1 MRYAALILIGCL
13 VAAACS
19 TTNPRLVKG
28 GFIVKGDEQRLWQ
41 RSIEEQQVLDNS
53 GFVYRDGELREYL
66 NGIVR
71 RLQPPETQATMPFR
85 IAVLKDPHL
94 NAFAFPNGVIYVH
107 TGILARMDNEA
118 QFATLLA
125 HEMAH
130 CTHRHALRAFRDFK
144 RKKDRVAVLQ
154 KPEPALDHE
163 DLMALLG
170 STGTVAAVTGYS
182 QDLEVE
188 ADLAGLELALNA
200 GYDLKEAPR
209 LFEHLKKELE
219 EEKAREPF
227 FFGTHPRLQKRIQNC
242 KEFLRAHCQ
251 GREEGVKNTEIFL
264 RKIQKVVLE
273 NALLDLKAGRFPSAY
288 RGLEK
293 YLSVNPH
300 DPRAYYLLGEV
311 CRQRA
316 RENDITRAKEYYE
329 KAILLDPSYPE
340 PYKAVGLI
348 YYKEGEKRLAR
359 RSFESCLSLSP
370 HEPDSAY
377 IRGYLEQCD
386 E

>member
-1 MRYAALILIGCL
+1 MRYAVVIFIGCL

-19 TTNPRLVKG
+19 NTSPTLIKEYS
-28 GFIVKGDEQRLWQ
+28 IVRNDEKRLWQ
-41 RSIEEQQVLDNS
+41 RSVEEQQILDNS
-53 GFVYRDGELREYL
+53 GFVYRDGELRAYL
-66 NGIVR
+66 NGIAR
-71 RLQPPETQATMPFR
+71 RLQPRETVATMSFE
-85 IAVLKDPHL
+85 IIVLKDPHL

-107 TGILARMDNEA
+107 TGILARMGNEA
-118 QFATLLA
+118 QLATLLA

-130 CTHRHALRAFRDFK
+130 CTQRHAIRALRDF
-144 RKKDRVAVLQ
+144 RWKKDRLAVLQ
-154 KPEPALDHE
+154 KPEPVLGG
-163 DLMALLG
+163 DLTALLG
-170 STGTVAAVTGYS
+170 PTATVAAVTGYS
-182 QDLEVE
+182 RNLETE
-188 ADLAGLELALNA
+188 ADLVGLEMVLNA

-209 LFEHLKKELE
+209 LFEHLKKELV

-227 FFGTHPRLQKRIQNC
+227 FFGTHPRLRKRIENC
-242 KEFLRAHCQ
+242 KEFLKTHCRGQ
-251 GREEGVKNTEIFL
+251 EGGVKNTEVFL
-264 RKIQKVVLE
+264 EKIQRVLLE
-273 NALLDLKAGRFPSAY
+273 NSLLDLKAGRFPSAY

-293 YLSVNPH
+293 YRGFNPH

-316 RENDITRAKEYYE
+316 EENDITRAKEYYT
-329 KAILLDPSYPE
+329 KAISLDPSYPE

-359 RSFESCLSLSP
+359 TSFESCLLLSP

-377 IRGYLEQCD
+377 IRGYLEQCR

>member
-1 MRYAALILIGCL
+1 MRHAVVILIGCL

-19 TTNPRLVKG
+19 TTNPTLIKED
-28 GFIVKGDEQRLWQ
+28 FIVRDDEQRLWQ

-66 NGIVR
+66 NGIAR
-71 RLQPPETQATMPFR
+71 RLQPPETLATMPFR
-85 IAVLKDPHL
+85 IVVLKDPHL
-94 NAFAFPNGVIYVH
+94 NAFAFPNGVVYVH

-118 QFATLLA
+118 QLATLLA

-144 RKKDRVAVLQ
+144 RKKDRLAVLQ
-154 KPEPALDHE
+154 KPEPVLDE
-163 DLMALLG
+163 DLTALLG

-182 QDLEVE
+182 QDLEAE
-188 ADLAGLELALNA
+188 ADLAGLELVLNA

-209 LFEHLKKELE
+209 LFEHLKKELK

-227 FFGTHPRLQKRIQNC
+227 FFGTHPRLQKRIENC
-242 KEFLRAHCQ
+242 REFLKAYCRGQ
-251 GREEGVKNTEIFL
+251 EEGVKNTEIFL
-264 RKIQKVVLE
+264 GKIHRVLLD
-273 NALLDLKAGRFPSAY
+273 NVLLDLKAGRFTSAY
-288 RGLEK
+288 KALEK
-293 YLSVNPH
+293 YLTVKAH
-300 DPRAYYLLGEV
+300 DPRAFYLLGEI

-316 RENDITRAKEYYE
+316 KENDTTRAKEYYE
-329 KAILLDPSYPE
+329 KAISLDPSYPE

>member
-1 MRYAALILIGCL
+1 MRHAVLMLIVCL
-13 VAAACS
+13 VAVACS
-19 TTNPRLVKG
+19 TTNPGLIKEDCNVKD
-28 GFIVKGDEQRLWQ
+28 DEQRLWQ

-53 GFVYRDGELREYL
+53 GFVYCDAELREYL
-66 NGIVR
+66 DGIVR
-71 RLQPPETQATMPFR
+71 RLQPPETLDTISFR
-85 IAVLKDPHL
+85 IVVLKDPHL
-94 NAFAFPNGVIYVH
+94 SAFAYPNGVIYVH
-107 TGILARMDNEA
+107 AGILARVDNEA
-118 QFATLLA
+118 QLATLLA

-130 CTHRHALRAFRDFK
+130 CTRRHALRAFRNFK
-144 RKKDRVAVLQ
+144 STKERIAILQ
-154 KPEPALDHE
+154 KPEPALHHE

-170 STGTVAAVTGYS
+170 ATGTMAITGYF
-182 QDLEVE
+182 QDLETE
-188 ADLAGLELALNA
+188 ADLTGLEFVLNA

-209 LFEHLKKELE
+209 LFQHLKRELVE
-219 EEKAREPF
+219 EQAQEPF
-227 FFGTHPRLQKRIQNC
+227 LCGTHPRLQKRIQNC
-242 KEFLRAHCQ
+242 EDFLRAHCQ
-251 GREEGVKNTEIFL
+251 GQEEGVKNTEIFL
-264 RKIQKVVLE
+264 EKVQRLLLE

-293 YLSVNPH
+293 YLNVNPH

-316 RENDITRAKEYYE
+316 RENDIARAKEYYK
-329 KAILLDPSYPE
+329 KAILLDPLYPE

-359 RSFESCLSLSP
+359 MSFESCLALSP
-370 HEPDSAY
+370 HEPDRAY

>member
-1 MRYAALILIGCL
+1 MRFAGLILIGCL

-19 TTNPRLVKG
+19 STNPVLAKEDFLVED
-28 GFIVKGDEQRLWQ
+28 DEQRLWQ
-41 RSIEEQQVLDNS
+41 RSIEEQQSLDNS
-53 GFVYRDGELREYL
+53 GFVYRDRELQDYL
-66 NGIVR
+66 NKIAR
-71 RLQPPETQATMPFR
+71 RLQPQETSATMVFR
-85 IAVLKDPHL
+85 IVVLKDPHL
-94 NAFAFPNGVIYVH
+94 NAFAFPNGVVYIH
-107 TGILARMDNEA
+107 TGILARIDNEA
-118 QFATLLA
+118 QLAMLLA

-130 CTHRHALRAFRDFK
+130 CIHRHAIRAFRDFE
-144 RKKDRVAVLQ
+144 RKKDWLAVLQ
-154 KPEPALDHE
+154 KPEPVSDG
-163 DLMALLG
+163 DLAALLG
-170 STGTVAAVTGYS
+170 SNETVATVTGYC
-182 QDLEVE
+182 QHLEAE
-188 ADLAGLELALNA
+188 ADRAGLKMVLNA

-209 LFEHLKKELE
+209 LFEHLTKELKA
-219 EEKAREPF
+219 EKTREPF
-227 FFGTHPRLQKRIQNC
+227 FFGTHPRLQNRIQVC
-242 KEFLRAHCQ
+242 KEYLKTHRRGQA
-251 GREEGVKNTEIFL
+251 EGVKNTEIF
-264 RKIQKVVLE
+264 RGKIQKVVLE
-273 NALLDLKAGRFPSAY
+273 NALLDLKAGRFRSAY

-293 YLSVNPH
+293 YLTVNPQ

-316 RENDITRAKEYYE
+316 KEKDITRAKEYYE

-359 RSFESCLSLSP
+359 KSFESCLLLSP